1 MTAMPA
7 LAGNNPDKR
16 IIIGRISG
24 VHGIRGWLKVFS
36 YTEPRENIFLY
47 QPWLLGEGNRQSGA
61 QWSEIEFADCGTSG
75 KTLVVKLPGIE
86 DREAALEFVGRS
98 LAVARGHLPEPES
111 GQYYWTDLMH
121 LEVVT
126 LAGER
131 LGKVVDIHA
140 TGANDV
146 LIVQGDRRR
155 AVPFV
160 MDEVIREVDRE
171 AAVIT
176 VDWEW
181 D

>member
-1 MTAMPA
+1 MPA
-7 LAGNNPDKR
+7 QAGNGPDKR

-24 VHGIRGWLKVFS
+24 IHGLRGWLKVFS
-36 YTEPRENIFLY
+36 YTDPRENIFLY
-47 QPWLLGEGNRQSGA
+47 QPWLLGAGSKQSGA

-75 KTLVVKLPGIE
+75 KALVVSLPGIE
-86 DREAALEFVGRS
+86 DRETALELVGRS
-98 LAVARGHLPEPES
+98 LAVPRERLPEPEP
-111 GQYYWTDLMH
+111 GQYYWTDLMRM
-121 LEVVT
+121 EVVT

-146 LIVQGDRRR
+146 LIVQGGGRR
-155 AVPFV
+155 AIPFV
-160 MDEVIREVDRE
+160 MDEVIRQVDRD
-171 AAVIT
+171 AAAIT

>member
-1 MTAMPA
+1 MPA
-7 LAGNNPDKR
+7 RAGNEPGKR
-16 IIIGRISG
+16 VVIGRISG

-36 YTEPRENIFLY
+36 YTDPRENIFLY
-47 QPWLLGEGNRQSGA
+47 QPWLLEDGSKEGGGK
-61 QWSEIEFADCGTSG
+61 WTEIECADSGTSG
-75 KTLVVKLPGIE
+75 KTLVARLPGIE
-86 DREAALEFVGRS
+86 DREAALQFVGRS
-98 LAVARGHLPEPES
+98 LAVSRERLPEPEP
-111 GQYYWTDLMH
+111 GQYYWTDLMRM
-121 LEVVT
+121 EVVT

-146 LIVQGDRRR
+146 LVVQGDGRQ

-160 MDEVIREVDRE
+160 MEEVIRRVDRD